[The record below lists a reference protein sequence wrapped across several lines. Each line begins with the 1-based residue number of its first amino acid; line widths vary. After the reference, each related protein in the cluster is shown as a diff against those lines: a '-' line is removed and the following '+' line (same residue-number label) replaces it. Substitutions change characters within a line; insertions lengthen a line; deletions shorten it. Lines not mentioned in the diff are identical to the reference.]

1 MEKFKV
7 IRRGGLENPYAKEI
21 DKIVEAE
28 DLLAAN
34 TIVVK
39 NYGQEYV
46 AIPVDNAKLS
56 N

>member
-34 TIVVK
+34 TIVIK

-46 AIPVDNAKLS
+46 AVPANS
-56 N
+56 